1 MGMNWRI
8 SRDSLQKTFLK
19 NKRVSGMII
28 AYLDKPKEE
37 IRKEVKL
44 LILTTSLKLELN
56 SSDEH
61 LLRAEMKK
69 YIACVNSLVSL
80 HLSGVSIQK
89 FSSKDVGAELP
100 AAVKNQAIRDAK
112 SVLRRYAKKQWKV
125 ERKRAW
131 FAEQGK
137 TPKHPIRD
145 AKVPILRRPVLFVN
159 NQNFKIDL
167 DAKTVSVPL
176 FRDGETAP
184 RKTTRNS
191 VQKEIHVAAV
201 TPRQREILTT
211 TPHLATLRIV
221 HRGDKLLAQVGY
233 TVEES
238 ETDSLDALLSNPNT
252 LVMGVD
258 LGIKCPAV
266 SYSTDGKVRFYGNG
280 RENRYKRRKCY
291 ARRQKLQKAK
301 KLRAIKRISDKEAR
315 FMKDRDHQVSRAIV
329 NEAIRQ
335 GAKVIALE
343 DLDGI
348 REGCTQSTPTRKSRK
363 NVDKPKVDSVV
374 ENAKNVTDASTS
386 TGEPVQLELFSESE
400 VLTKKERRKKRK
412 LSKKQIAAR
421 RKSNR
426 SLNSWSF
433 YRLAKFIEYK
443 AALAGIIV
451 IRVNPYKTSQRCPHC
466 GKEHKARDRRYECE
480 CGFHAHR
487 DVVGAI
493 NIAKNVLK
501 R

>member
-1 MGMNWRI
+1 M
-8 SRDSLQKTFLK
+8 
-19 NKRVSGMII
+19 
-28 AYLDKPKEE
+28 
-37 IRKEVKL
+37 
-44 LILTTSLKLELN
+44 ILTTSLKLELN

-61 LLRAEMKK
+61 ILRAEMEK
-69 YIACVNSLVSL
+69 YIACVNSLVAL
-80 HLSGVSIQK
+80 HFSGVSIQK
-89 FSSKDVGAELP
+89 FSSKDVDAELP

-112 SVLRRYAKKQWKV
+112 SVLQRYAKKQRKV

-137 TPKHPIRD
+137 TPKRPIRD

-176 FRDGETAP
+176 FRNGETAP

-191 VQKEIHVAAV
+191 VQKEIHVATV
-201 TPRQREILTT
+201 TPRQREILTR
-211 TPHLATLRIV
+211 TPHLSTLRIV
-221 HRGDKLLAQVGY
+221 RRRNTLLAQVGY
-233 TVEES
+233 TVEEP
-238 ETDSLDALLSNPNT
+238 ETASPDELLADQNM

-258 LGIKCPAV
+258 LGIKCHAV
-266 SYSTDGKVRFYGNG
+266 SYSTNGTVRFFGNG
-280 RENRYKRRKCY
+280 RENRYKRRKFY
-291 ARRQKLQKAK
+291 ARRKKLQKAK
-301 KLRAIKRISDKEAR
+301 KLRAIKHISDKEAR
-315 FMKDRDHQVSRAIV
+315 FMKERDHQVSRAIV

-348 REGCTQSTPTRKSRK
+348 REGCTQSTKSTPTRKSRK

-374 ENAKNVTDASTS
+374 ESV
-386 TGEPVQLELFSESE
+386 GEPVQLALFSESE
-400 VLTKKERRKKRK
+400 TMTKKERRKKRK
-412 LSKKQIAAR
+412 LSKKQVAAR
-421 RKSNR
+421 RKNNR

-443 AALAGIIV
+443 AALAGILLV
-451 IRVNPYKTSQRCPHC
+451 YVDPYKTSQLCPHC
-466 GKEHKARDRRYECE
+466 GKEHKAKDRRYECE

-487 DVVGAI
+487 DLVGAI
-493 NIAKNVLK
+493 NIAKNALK

>member
-1 MGMNWRI
+1 M
-8 SRDSLQKTFLK
+8 
-19 NKRVSGMII
+19 
-28 AYLDKPKEE
+28 
-37 IRKEVKL
+37 
-44 LILTTSLKLELN
+44 ILTTSLKLELN

-61 LLRAEMKK
+61 LLREEMKK
-69 YIACVNSLVSL
+69 YIACVNFLVAL

-89 FSSKDVGAELP
+89 FSSKDVDAELP
-100 AAVKNQAIRDAK
+100 AVVKNQAIRDAK

-137 TPKHPIRD
+137 TPKRPIRD

-167 DAKTVSVPL
+167 DAKTVSFPL
-176 FRDGETAP
+176 FRDGKTAP

-191 VQKEIHVAAV
+191 VQKVIRVATV

-211 TPHLATLRIV
+211 TTHLSTLRIV
-221 HRGDKLLAQVGY
+221 RRGNTLLAQVGY
-233 TVEES
+233 TVEEP
-238 ETDSLDALLSNPNT
+238 ETAELDALLADQNT

-266 SYSTDGKVRFYGNG
+266 SYSMDGKIRFFGNG
-280 RENRYKRRKCY
+280 RENRYKRRKFY
-291 ARRQKLQKAK
+291 ARRKKLQKAK

-315 FMKDRDHQVSRAIV
+315 FMRDRDHQVSRAIV

-374 ENAKNVTDASTS
+374 ENAKNSMDASTS
-386 TGEPVQLELFSESE
+386 TREPVQLDLFSESE
-400 VLTKKERRKKRK
+400 ALTKKQRRKKRK
-412 LSKKQIAAR
+412 FSKKQIAAR
-421 RKSNR
+421 RKNNR

-443 AALAGIIV
+443 AALAGILV
-451 IRVNPYKTSQRCPHC
+451 IRVDPYKTSQRCPLC
-466 GKEHKARDRRYECE
+466 GSEHKAKDRKYVCE
-480 CGFHAHR
+480 CGFYAHR

-493 NIAKNVLK
+493 NIAKNAFK
-501 R
+501 

>member
-1 MGMNWRI
+1 M
-8 SRDSLQKTFLK
+8 
-19 NKRVSGMII
+19 
-28 AYLDKPKEE
+28 
-37 IRKEVKL
+37 
-44 LILTTSLKLELN
+44 ILTTSLKLELN

-61 LLRAEMKK
+61 LLREEMKK
-69 YIACVNSLVSL
+69 YIACVNFLVAL

-89 FSSKDVGAELP
+89 FSSKDVDAELP
-100 AAVKNQAIRDAK
+100 AVVKNQAIRDAK

-131 FAEQGK
+131 FEEQGK

-167 DAKTVSVPL
+167 DAKTVSFPL
-176 FRDGETAP
+176 FRNGETAP

-191 VQKEIHVAAV
+191 VQKVIRVATV

-211 TPHLATLRIV
+211 TTHLSTLRIV
-221 HRGDKLLAQVGY
+221 RRGNTLLAQVGY
-233 TVEES
+233 TVEEP
-238 ETDSLDALLSNPNT
+238 ETAELDALLADQNT

-266 SYSTDGKVRFYGNG
+266 SYSMDGKIRFFGNG
-280 RENRYKRRKCY
+280 RENRYKRRKFY
-291 ARRQKLQKAK
+291 ARRKKLQKAK

-335 GAKVIALE
+335 GANVIALE

-348 REGCTQSTPTRKSRK
+348 REGCTKSTPTRKSRK

-374 ENAKNVTDASTS
+374 ENAKNSMDASTS
-386 TGEPVQLELFSESE
+386 TREPVQLDLFSETE
-400 VLTKKERRKKRK
+400 ALTKKQRRKKWK
-412 LSKKQIAAR
+412 LSKKQIVAR
-421 RKSNR
+421 RKNNR

-443 AALAGIIV
+443 AALAGILV
-451 IRVNPYKTSQRCPHC
+451 IRVDPYKTSQRCPLC
-466 GKEHKARDRRYECE
+466 GSEHKAKDRKYVCE

-493 NIAKNVLK
+493 NIAKNAFK
-501 R
+501 

>member
-1 MGMNWRI
+1 M
-8 SRDSLQKTFLK
+8 
-19 NKRVSGMII
+19 
-28 AYLDKPKEE
+28 
-37 IRKEVKL
+37 
-44 LILTTSLKLELN
+44 ILTTSLKLELN

-61 LLRAEMKK
+61 LLRAEMEK
-69 YIACVNSLVSL
+69 YIACVNSLVAL
-80 HLSGVSIQK
+80 HISGVSIQK
-89 FSSKDVGAELP
+89 FTSKDVDAEL
-100 AAVKNQAIRDAK
+100 ASTVKNQAIRDAK
-112 SVLRRYAKKQWKV
+112 SVLRRYAKKQRKV

-167 DAKTVSVPL
+167 DAKTISFPL
-176 FRDGETAP
+176 FRYGKTAP

-191 VQKEIHVAAV
+191 VQKTIRVVTV

-211 TPHLATLRIV
+211 TPHLSTLRIV
-221 HRGDKLLAQVGY
+221 RRGNTLLAQVGY
-233 TVEES
+233 TVEDPEIA
-238 ETDSLDALLSNPNT
+238 SLDDLLAAPNVF
-252 LVMGVD
+252 VMGVD

-266 SYSTDGKVRFYGNG
+266 SYSTDGKIRFYGNG
-280 RENRYKRRKCY
+280 RENRYKRRKFY
-291 ARRQKLQKAK
+291 ARRKKLQKAK
-301 KLRAIKRISDKEAR
+301 KLRAIKRVSDKEAR
-315 FMKDRDHQVSRAIV
+315 FMRDRDHQVSRAIV

-348 REGCTQSTPTRKSRK
+348 REGCTKSTPTRKSRK

-374 ENAKNVTDASTS
+374 GNAKNVTDASTS
-386 TGEPVQLELFSESE
+386 TGEPVQLDLFSESE
-400 VLTKKERRKKRK
+400 TMTKKQRRKKRK

-421 RKSNR
+421 RKNNR

-443 AALAGIIV
+443 AALAGIPV

-493 NIAKNVLK
+493 NIAKNAFHSNK
-501 R
+501 TGCAGGAKFAG

>member
-1 MGMNWRI
+1 M
-8 SRDSLQKTFLK
+8 
-19 NKRVSGMII
+19 
-28 AYLDKPKEE
+28 
-37 IRKEVKL
+37 
-44 LILTTSLKLELN
+44 ILTTSLKLELN
-56 SSDEH
+56 LSDEL
-61 LLRAEMKK
+61 LLRAEMEK
-69 YIACVNSLVSL
+69 YIACVNSLVAM

-89 FSSKDVGAELP
+89 FSSKDVVAELP
-100 AAVKNQAIRDAK
+100 AVVKNQAIRDAK
-112 SVLRRYAKKQWKV
+112 SVLQRYAKKQRKV
-125 ERKRAW
+125 ERRRTW

-137 TPKHPIRD
+137 TPKRPIRD

-167 DAKTVSVPL
+167 DAKTVSFPL
-176 FRDGETAP
+176 FRDGKTAP
-184 RKTTRNS
+184 RKTKRNS
-191 VQKEIHVAAV
+191 VQKEIRVATI

-211 TPHLATLRIV
+211 TSHLSTLRIV
-221 HRGDKLLAQVGY
+221 RRGDTLLEQVGY
-233 TVEES
+233 TVEEP
-238 ETDSLDALLSNPNT
+238 ETASLDDLLADPNT

-266 SYSTDGKVRFYGNG
+266 SYSTDGKIRFYGNG
-280 RENRYKRRKCY
+280 RENRYKRRKFY

-315 FMKDRDHQVSRAIV
+315 FMKDCDHQVSRAIV

-335 GAKVIALE
+335 GAKVIVLE

-348 REGCTQSTPTRKSRK
+348 RENCTKSTPTRKSRK

-386 TGEPVQLELFSESE
+386 TREPVQLDLFSEIE
-400 VLTKKERRKKRK
+400 ALTKKQRRKARK
-412 LSKKQIAAR
+412 LSKKQNAAR
-421 RKSNR
+421 RKNNR

-443 AALAGIIV
+443 AALAGILV
-451 IRVNPYKTSQRCPHC
+451 IRVDPYKTSQRCPAC
-466 GKEHKARDRRYECE
+466 GSEHKAKDRRYECE

-493 NIAKNVLK
+493 NIAKNTLK

>member
-1 MGMNWRI
+1 M
-8 SRDSLQKTFLK
+8 
-19 NKRVSGMII
+19 
-28 AYLDKPKEE
+28 
-37 IRKEVKL
+37 
-44 LILTTSLKLELN
+44 ILTTSLKLELS

-61 LLRAEMKK
+61 LLRAEMEK
-69 YIACVNSLVSL
+69 YIACVNSLVAL

-89 FSSKDVGAELP
+89 FSSKDVDAELTS
-100 AAVKNQAIRDAK
+100 AVKNQAIRDAK

-145 AKVPILRRPVLFVN
+145 AKVPILRRPVLLVN

-167 DAKTVSVPL
+167 DAKTVSFPL

-184 RKTTRNS
+184 RKTKRNS
-191 VQKEIHVAAV
+191 VQKTIRVATV

-221 HRGDKLLAQVGY
+221 VKGDKLLAQVGY
-233 TVEES
+233 TVEEP
-238 ETDSLDALLSNPNT
+238 ETVELDALLAEPNT

-266 SYSTDGKVRFYGNG
+266 SYSTGGKVRFYGNG

-291 ARRQKLQKAK
+291 ARRQRLQKAR

-315 FMKDRDHQVSRAIV
+315 FMRDRDHQVSRAIV

-348 REGCTQSTPTRKSRK
+348 REGCTKSTPTRKSRK
-363 NVDKPKVDSVV
+363 NVDKPKVDSVA
-374 ENAKNVTDASTS
+374 EDAKNSSNETANTR
-386 TGEPVQLELFSESE
+386 EPVQLDLFSESE
-400 VLTKKERRKKRK
+400 TLTKKQRRKKRK

-421 RKSNR
+421 RKNNR

-433 YRLAKFIEYK
+433 YRLTKFIEYK
-443 AALAGIIV
+443 AALAGIRLV
-451 IRVNPYKTSQRCPHC
+451 YVNPYKTSQRCPHC

-493 NIAKNVLK
+493 NIARNAFHSNKTGCAGDEK
-501 R
+501 ETA

>member
-1 MGMNWRI
+1 M
-8 SRDSLQKTFLK
+8 
-19 NKRVSGMII
+19 
-28 AYLDKPKEE
+28 
-37 IRKEVKL
+37 
-44 LILTTSLKLELN
+44 ILTTSLKLELN
-56 SSDEH
+56 SEGEAV
-61 LLRAEMKK
+61 LRAEMEK

-80 HLSGVSIQK
+80 HLSGTSIQK
-89 FSSKDVGAELP
+89 FSSKDVVAELP

-145 AKVPILRRPVLFVN
+145 AKVPILRRPVLLVN

-167 DAKTVSVPL
+167 DAKTVSFPL

-191 VQKEIHVAAV
+191 VQKVIRVATV

-211 TPHLATLRIV
+211 TPHLGLLRIV
-221 HRGDKLLAQVGY
+221 IKGDKFLAQVGY
-233 TVEES
+233 TVEEP
-238 ETDSLDALLSNPNT
+238 ETVELDTLLADPNT

-266 SYSTDGKVRFYGNG
+266 SYSTDGKIRFYGNG
-280 RENRYKRRKCY
+280 RENRYKRRKFY
-291 ARRQKLQKAK
+291 ARRQKIQKAK

-348 REGCTQSTPTRKSRK
+348 REGCTKSTPTRKSRK
-363 NVDKPKVDSVV
+363 NVDKPKVDSGA
-374 ENAKNVTDASTS
+374 ESAKNSLDETANME
-386 TGEPVQLELFSESE
+386 EPVQLDLFSESE
-400 VLTKKERRKKRK
+400 ALTKKERRKKRK

-421 RKSNR
+421 RKNNR

-443 AALAGIIV
+443 AALAGILV
-451 IRVNPYKTSQRCPHC
+451 IRVDPYKTSQRCPHC
-466 GKEHKARDRRYECE
+466 GEAHKAKDRKYVCE
-480 CGFHAHR
+480 CGFHTHR

-493 NIAKNVLK
+493 NIVKNTFNSNK
-501 R
+501 TGCAGDEKESA

>member
-1 MGMNWRI
+1 M
-8 SRDSLQKTFLK
+8 
-19 NKRVSGMII
+19 
-28 AYLDKPKEE
+28 
-37 IRKEVKL
+37 
-44 LILTTSLKLELN
+44 ILTTSLKLELN
-56 SSDEH
+56 SSDEL
-61 LLRAEMKK
+61 LLRAEMEK
-69 YIACVNSLVSL
+69 YIACVNSLVAL

-89 FSSKDVGAELP
+89 FTSKDVDAELP

-137 TPKHPIRD
+137 TPKYPIRD
-145 AKVPILRRPVLFVN
+145 AKVPILRRPVLLVN

-167 DAKTVSVPL
+167 DAKTVSFP
-176 FRDGETAP
+176 FFNKGGT
-184 RKTTRNS
+184 KRNS
-191 VQKEIHVAAV
+191 VQKEIRVAAV

-211 TPHLATLRIV
+211 TSHLATLRIV
-221 HRGDKLLAQVGY
+221 RRGDKLFAQVGY
-233 TVEES
+233 TVEEP
-238 ETDSLDALLSNPNT
+238 ETAALDALLADPKT
-252 LVMGVD
+252 VVMGVD

-266 SYSTDGKVRFYGNG
+266 SYSTNGTVRFFGNG

-291 ARRQKLQKAK
+291 ARRKKLQKAK

-315 FMKDRDHQVSRAIV
+315 FMRDRDHQVSRVIV

-343 DLDGI
+343 NLDGI
-348 REGCTQSTPTRKSRK
+348 REGCTKSTPTRKSRK

-374 ENAKNVTDASTS
+374 EDAENVTDATAN
-386 TGEPVQLELFSESE
+386 TGESVQLNLFSESE
-400 VLTKKERRKKRK
+400 ALTKKQRRKARK
-412 LSKKQIAAR
+412 LSKKQVAAR
-421 RKSNR
+421 RKNNR

-433 YRLAKFIEYK
+433 YRLTKFIEYK
-443 AALAGIIV
+443 AALAGIRLV
-451 IRVNPYKTSQRCPHC
+451 YVDPYKTSQRCPKC
-466 GKEHKARDRRYECE
+466 GSEHKAKDRRYECE

-487 DVVGAI
+487 DIVGAI
-493 NIAKNVLK
+493 NIAKNVFK

>member
-1 MGMNWRI
+1 M
-8 SRDSLQKTFLK
+8 
-19 NKRVSGMII
+19 
-28 AYLDKPKEE
+28 
-37 IRKEVKL
+37 
-44 LILTTSLKLELN
+44 ILTTSLKLELN
-56 SSDEH
+56 SEEEAV
-61 LLRAEMKK
+61 LRAEMEK
-69 YIACVNSLVSL
+69 YIACVNSLVAL

-89 FSSKDVGAELP
+89 FSSKDVDAELVS
-100 AAVKNQAIRDAK
+100 AVKNQAIRDAK

-145 AKVPILRRPVLFVN
+145 AKVPILRRPVLLVN

-167 DAKTVSVPL
+167 DAKTVSFPL

-184 RKTTRNS
+184 RKTKQNS
-191 VQKEIHVAAV
+191 VQKVIRVATV
-201 TPRQREILTT
+201 TPRHREILTT
-211 TPHLATLRIV
+211 TQHIATLRIV
-221 HRGDKLLAQVGY
+221 VKGDKLLAQVGY
-233 TVEES
+233 AVEEP
-238 ETDSLDALLSNPNT
+238 EAAELDALIADPNT

-291 ARRQKLQKAK
+291 ARRQRLQKAR

-315 FMKDRDHQVSRAIV
+315 FMRDRDHQVSRAIV

-348 REGCTQSTPTRKSRK
+348 REGCMKSTPTRKSRK
-363 NVDKPKVDSVV
+363 NVDKPKVDSV
-374 ENAKNVTDASTS
+374 AKNA
-386 TGEPVQLELFSESE
+386 GESVQLELFSESE
-400 VLTKKERRKKRK
+400 TMTKKQRRKKRK
-412 LSKKQIAAR
+412 LSKKQLAAR
-421 RKSNR
+421 RKNNR

-433 YRLAKFIEYK
+433 YRLAKYIEYK
-443 AALAGIIV
+443 AALAGILV
-451 IRVNPYKTSQRCPHC
+451 AYVNPYKTSQRCPHC

-493 NIAKNVLK
+493 NIARNAFHSNKTGCAGDEK
-501 R
+501 ETA

>member
-1 MGMNWRI
+1 M
-8 SRDSLQKTFLK
+8 
-19 NKRVSGMII
+19 
-28 AYLDKPKEE
+28 
-37 IRKEVKL
+37 
-44 LILTTSLKLELN
+44 ILTTSLKLELN
-56 SSDEH
+56 FEEETV
-61 LLRAEMKK
+61 LRAEMEK
-69 YIACVNSLVSL
+69 YIACVNSLVAL

-89 FSSKDVGAELP
+89 FTSKDVVAEL
-100 AAVKNQAIRDAK
+100 ASAVKNQAIRDAK
-112 SVLRRYAKKQWKV
+112 SVLQRYAKKQRKV

-167 DAKTVSVPL
+167 DSKTVSFPL
-176 FRDGETAP
+176 FRDGKTAH
-184 RKTTRNS
+184 RKTKRNS
-191 VQKEIHVAAV
+191 VQKEIRVATI

-211 TPHLATLRIV
+211 TPHLSTLRIV
-221 HRGDKLLAQVGY
+221 RRGNTLFAQVGY
-233 TVEES
+233 TLEEP
-238 ETDSLDALLSNPNT
+238 EITSLDTLLADQNT

-266 SYSTDGKVRFYGNG
+266 SYSTNGTVRFFGNG

-291 ARRQKLQKAK
+291 ARRKKLQKAK

-315 FMKDRDHQVSRAIV
+315 FMRDRDHQVSRAIV

-343 DLDGI
+343 DLGGI
-348 REGCTQSTPTRKSRK
+348 RENCTPFTPTRKSRK

-374 ENAKNVTDASTS
+374 ENPKNVTDASTP
-386 TGEPVQLELFSESE
+386 TREPVQINLFSETE
-400 VLTKKERRKKRK
+400 ALTKKQRRKARK
-412 LSKKQIAAR
+412 LSKKQVAAR
-421 RKSNR
+421 RKNNR

-433 YRLAKFIEYK
+433 YRLAKFIKYK
-443 AALAGIIV
+443 AALAEILV
-451 IRVNPYKTSQRCPHC
+451 IRVDPYKTSQRCPLC
-466 GKEHKARDRRYECE
+466 GSEHKAKDRRYVCE

-487 DVVGAI
+487 DLVGAI
-493 NIAKNVLK
+493 NIANNALK

>member
-1 MGMNWRI
+1 M
-8 SRDSLQKTFLK
+8 
-19 NKRVSGMII
+19 
-28 AYLDKPKEE
+28 
-37 IRKEVKL
+37 
-44 LILTTSLKLELN
+44 ILTTSLKLELN
-56 SSDEH
+56 LSDEL
-61 LLRAEMKK
+61 LLRAEMEK
-69 YIACVNSLVSL
+69 YIACVNSLVAM

-89 FSSKDVGAELP
+89 FSSKDVVAELP
-100 AAVKNQAIRDAK
+100 AVVKNQAIRDAK
-112 SVLRRYAKKQWKV
+112 SVLQRYAKKQRKV

-131 FAEQGK
+131 FAAQGK
-137 TPKHPIRD
+137 TPKRPIRD

-167 DAKTVSVPL
+167 DAKTVSFPL
-176 FRDGETAP
+176 FRDGKTTP

-191 VQKEIHVAAV
+191 VQKEIRVASI

-211 TPHLATLRIV
+211 TSHLSTLRIV
-221 HRGDKLLAQVGY
+221 RRGDTLLAQVGY
-233 TVEES
+233 TVEEP
-238 ETDSLDALLSNPNT
+238 ETASLDDLLADPNT

-266 SYSTDGKVRFYGNG
+266 SYSTDGKIRFYGNG
-280 RENRYKRRKCY
+280 RENRYKRRKFY

-315 FMKDRDHQVSRAIV
+315 FMKDCDHQVSRAIV

-335 GAKVIALE
+335 GAKVLVLE

-348 REGCTQSTPTRKSRK
+348 RENCTKSTLTRKSRK

-386 TGEPVQLELFSESE
+386 TREPVQLDLFSEIE
-400 VLTKKERRKKRK
+400 ALTKKQRRKARK
-412 LSKKQIAAR
+412 LSKKQNAAR
-421 RKSNR
+421 RKNNC

-443 AALAGIIV
+443 AALAGILV
-451 IRVNPYKTSQRCPHC
+451 IRIDPYKTSQRCPAC
-466 GKEHKARDRRYECE
+466 GSEHKAKDRRYECE

-493 NIAKNVLK
+493 NIAKNTLK

>member
-1 MGMNWRI
+1 M
-8 SRDSLQKTFLK
+8 
-19 NKRVSGMII
+19 
-28 AYLDKPKEE
+28 
-37 IRKEVKL
+37 
-44 LILTTSLKLELN
+44 ILTTSLKLELN
-56 SSDEH
+56 SEEETV
-61 LLRAEMKK
+61 LRAEMEK
-69 YIACVNSLVSL
+69 YIACVNSLVAL

-89 FSSKDVGAELP
+89 FSSKDVVAELP
-100 AAVKNQAIRDAK
+100 SAVKNQAIRDAK

-125 ERKRAW
+125 EQKRAW
-131 FAEQGK
+131 FEAQGK

-145 AKVPILRRPVLFVN
+145 AKVPVLHRPVLLVN

-167 DAKTVSVPL
+167 DAKTVSFPL

-191 VQKEIHVAAV
+191 VQKTIRVATI
-201 TPRQREILTT
+201 TPRQCELLTT

-221 HRGDKLLAQVGY
+221 RRGNTLLAQVGY
-233 TVEES
+233 TVEEP
-238 ETDSLDALLSNPNT
+238 ETVELDALLAEPNT

-291 ARRQKLQKAK
+291 ARRQRLQKAR

-315 FMKDRDHQVSRAIV
+315 FMRDRDHQVSRAIV

-348 REGCTQSTPTRKSRK
+348 REGCMKSTQTRKSRK
-363 NVDKPKVDSVV
+363 NVDKPKVDSVAT
-374 ENAKNVTDASTS
+374 N
-386 TGEPVQLELFSESE
+386 TGEPVQLALFSESE
-400 VLTKKERRKKRK
+400 ALTKKQRRKARK

-421 RKSNR
+421 RKNNR

-433 YRLAKFIEYK
+433 YRLMKFIEYK
-443 AALAGIIV
+443 ATLAGIRLV
-451 IRVNPYKTSQRCPHC
+451 YVNPYKTSQRCPHC
-466 GKEHKARDRRYECE
+466 GKEHKAKDRRYVCE

-493 NIAKNVLK
+493 NIARNAINSNKTGCAGDEK
-501 R
+501 ETA

>member
-1 MGMNWRI
+1 M
-8 SRDSLQKTFLK
+8 
-19 NKRVSGMII
+19 
-28 AYLDKPKEE
+28 
-37 IRKEVKL
+37 
-44 LILTTSLKLELN
+44 ILTTSLKLELN

-61 LLRAEMKK
+61 LLRAEMEK

-89 FSSKDVGAELP
+89 FTSKDVDAEL
-100 AAVKNQAIRDAK
+100 ASAVKNQAIRDAK
-112 SVLRRYAKKQWKV
+112 SVLRRYAKKQRKV

-131 FAEQGK
+131 FSEQGK
-137 TPKHPIRD
+137 TPKRPICD
-145 AKVPILRRPVLFVN
+145 AKVPILRRPVLLVN

-167 DAKTVSVPL
+167 DTKTISFPL
-176 FRDGETAP
+176 FRDGETAS
-184 RKTTRNS
+184 RKTKRNS
-191 VQKEIHVAAV
+191 IQKVIRVATV
-201 TPRQREILTT
+201 TPRHREILTT
-211 TPHLATLRIV
+211 TPHLSTLRIV
-221 HRGDKLLAQVGY
+221 VKGDKFLAQVGY
-233 TVEES
+233 TVKEP
-238 ETDSLDALLSNPNT
+238 ETASLDDLLGDPNT

-291 ARRQKLQKAK
+291 ARRQRLQKARK
-301 KLRAIKRISDKEAR
+301 PRAIKRISDKEAR
-315 FMKDRDHQVSRAIV
+315 FIRDRDHQVSRAIV

-348 REGCTQSTPTRKSRK
+348 REGCTQSTKSTSTRKSRK

-374 ENAKNVTDASTS
+374 ENVKSVTDATGATAN
-386 TGEPVQLELFSESE
+386 TGEPVQLALFSESE
-400 VLTKKERRKKRK
+400 TMTKKERRKKRK

-421 RKSNR
+421 RKNNR

-443 AALAGIIV
+443 AALAGILLV
-451 IRVNPYKTSQRCPHC
+451 YVDPYKTSQRCPVC
-466 GKEHKARDRRYECE
+466 GMEHKAKDRKYVCE

-493 NIAKNVLK
+493 NIARNALHSNKTGCAGGAK
-501 R
+501 FAG

>member
-1 MGMNWRI
+1 M
-8 SRDSLQKTFLK
+8 D
-19 NKRVSGMII
+19 
-28 AYLDKPKEE
+28 
-37 IRKEVKL
+37 
-44 LILTTSLKLELN
+44 
-56 SSDEH
+56 
-61 LLRAEMKK
+61 
-69 YIACVNSLVSL
+69 
-80 HLSGVSIQK
+80 
-89 FSSKDVGAELP
+89 AELP
-100 AAVKNQAIRDAK
+100 SAVKNQAIRDAK

-131 FAEQGK
+131 FTEQGK

-167 DAKTVSVPL
+167 NAKTVSFPL

-184 RKTTRNS
+184 RKTKRNS
-191 VQKEIHVAAV
+191 VQKVIRVAAV
-201 TPRQREILTT
+201 TPRHREILTA
-211 TPHLATLRIV
+211 TPHLSTLRIV
-221 HRGDKLLAQVGY
+221 IKGDKFLAQVGY
-233 TVEES
+233 TVEEP
-238 ETDSLDALLSNPNT
+238 EVAELDALLADPNT

-266 SYSTDGKVRFYGNG
+266 SYSMDGKIRFFGNG

-291 ARRQKLQKAK
+291 ARRKKLQKAK

-315 FMKDRDHQVSRAIV
+315 FMMDRDHQVSRAIV

-335 GAKVIALE
+335 GAKVISLE

-348 REGCTQSTPTRKSRK
+348 REGCTKSTPTRKSRK
-363 NVDKPKVDSVV
+363 NVDKPKVDSV
-374 ENAKNVTDASTS
+374 AKNA
-386 TGEPVQLELFSESE
+386 GESVQLELFSESE
-400 VLTKKERRKKRK
+400 TMTKKQRRKKRK
-412 LSKKQIAAR
+412 LSKKQIAVR
-421 RKSNR
+421 RKNNR

-443 AALAGIIV
+443 AALVGIIV
-451 IRVNPYKTSQRCPHC
+451 IRVDPYKTSQRCPHC
-466 GKEHKARDRRYECE
+466 GSEHKAKDRRYECE

-493 NIAKNVLK
+493 NIARNALK